1 MALPSERALAS
12 NTADESGPIRR
23 SLSPQRSTATPCA
36 VLCDLLLNGETD
48 TSLVGVFAQ
57 GMRELEHGL
66 LTHFPNNLYGD
77 LDYFAS
83 AILGEA
89 RAQPHPVD
97 HLRQLFALTAEL
109 LQLYGCHSTIH
120 FQYAHDFLYGFDWA
134 RWVRKATSKRQA
146 AGPFSMEF
154 LLYLQKR
161 GDELLALI
169 AKDDAR
175 YPRLATWQ
183 NRNAFTFSRVA
194 DDERLLHET
203 LAAEALV
210 PVEAW
215 RRDALPRCE
224 RDYSQLRAARARAL
238 HLGLPHG

>member
-1 MALPSERALAS
+1 MALPSERALTS
-12 NTADESGPIRR
+12 NTDDYSNPTRR
-23 SLSPQRSTATPCA
+23 SLSPQRSAATPSA
-36 VLCDLLLNGETD
+36 ALCDALLKGETD
-48 TSLVGVFAQ
+48 TSLVRVFAQ
-57 GMRELEHGL
+57 GMRELENGL

-89 RAQPHPVD
+89 RAQPYPIV
-97 HLRQLFALTAEL
+97 HLERLFSLTAEL
-109 LQLYGCHSTIH
+109 LQLYGCHSPIH

-161 GDELLALI
+161 GHELLALI
-169 AKDDAR
+169 AKDDAQ

-183 NRNAFTFSRVA
+183 NRNAFTFSRLA
-194 DDERLLHET
+194 DDERLLHKT

-215 RRDALPRCE
+215 RRDAQPRCD